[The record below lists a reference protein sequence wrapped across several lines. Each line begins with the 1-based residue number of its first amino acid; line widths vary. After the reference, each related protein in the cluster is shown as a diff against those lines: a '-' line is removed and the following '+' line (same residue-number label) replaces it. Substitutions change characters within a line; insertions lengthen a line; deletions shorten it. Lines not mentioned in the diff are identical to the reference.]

1 MKKAMG
7 LFCYALAVVC
17 VVYAAGVIAT
27 GAAGTRFYLVWF
39 LLAAGLA
46 GLGYAVQRNAFAA
59 WPLPVR
65 AVCLTV
71 SGAGLALF
79 CLVEGLVLSH
89 FSDKGEANLGYLIVL
104 GAQMK
109 ENGPSVALARRLDL
123 AAAYLMENPD
133 TVCVVSGGRGSNE
146 PISEA
151 EGMSAYLVKKGIDP
165 ARIVLEEQSHNTL
178 QNLVN
183 SRRLIPEGE
192 TKVGVV
198 TNRFHV
204 YRSVQL
210 AKKQGFPQAVGMG
223 AAVSAYFIPNNM
235 LREFFGVM
243 KDWLQ
248 GNMRLIG

>member
-1 MKKAMG
+1 MKKAMV
-7 LFCYALAVVC
+7 LFCYALAVMC
-17 VVYAAGVIAT
+17 AVYAIGVIFT
-27 GAAGTRFYLVWF
+27 GAAGTKFYLVWF
-39 LLAAGLA
+39 LLAAA
-46 GLGYAVQRNAFAA
+46 FTGLGWGLKRDVFAA
-59 WPLPVR
+59 WPHFVKT
-65 AVCLTV
+65 ACLIMA
-71 SGAGLALF
+71 GIGLALF

-109 ENGPSVALARRLDL
+109 ENGPSVALARRLDCAADYL
-123 AAAYLMENPD
+123 AKNPD
-133 TVCVVSGGRGSNE
+133 TLCVVSGGKGTNE
-146 PISEA
+146 PVSEA
-151 EGMSAYLVKKGIDP
+151 EGMCAYLVKKGIDRK
-165 ARIVLEEQSHNTL
+165 RILLEDQSHDTQ
-178 QNLVN
+178 QNLAY

-210 AKKQGFPQAVGMG
+210 AKRQGFCQAVGMG
-223 AAVSAYFIPNNM
+223 AAVSAYFLPNNM

-243 KDWLQ
+243 KDWMQ